1 MHVRG
6 RFCTVPTFLD
16 EIHHFTFAVRSVHVA
31 LECHVRFVERLYGYI
46 TVVHLYAM
54 SVLPGGDRLFEEF
67 HTCSDTQSVH
77 IAFGIFPSV
86 LKQDKH
92 LGAIVSGYCFGFATA
107 LGAGHCLLGRDVALI
122 VEDECFGSFGE
133 RNTALNVLV
142 RIVG

>member
-1 MHVRG
+1 
-6 RFCTVPTFLD
+6 
-16 EIHHFTFAVRSVHVA
+16 
-31 LECHVRFVERLYGYI
+31 
-46 TVVHLYAM
+46 M

-67 HTCSDTQSVH
+67 HTCSDTQGVH
-77 IAFGIFPSV
+77 IAFGIFPAV

-92 LGAIVSGYCFGFATA
+92 LGAIVSCDCFGFATA

-122 VEDECFGSFGE
+122 VEDECFGAFGE